1 MPSLDDGG
9 PEVRRDASL
18 PAPLAVQPAHP
29 CAVVRATRSHPVRL
43 PDSRSQRP
51 RLRCDIRVA
60 ISHFTGDVERVWLR
74 PDSWIPIAYSIYT
87 ECLVFS
93 SLPSTYA
100 FGSAILGIA
109 YSPLAGIVTRL
120 HPASG
125 VCPAQVGRRRLSF

>member
-29 CAVVRATRSHPVRL
+29 CAVVRANRSHPVRL

-60 ISHFTGDVERVWLR
+60 ISHFTPAPLERIPISVPTLEPDVLAPWTI
-74 PDSWIPIAYSIYT
+74 DSWLAGKDPMMDAVT
-87 ECLVFS
+87 ALVDKVAKES
-93 SLPSTYA
+93 TLPSN
-100 FGSAILGIA
+100 
-109 YSPLAGIVTRL
+109 
-120 HPASG
+120 
-125 VCPAQVGRRRLSF
+125 